1 MDIQE
6 LAKTS
11 YNRTLTQKMLEE
23 KQLSRLVVSYS
34 NGLWVCD
41 VELIC
46 LLSSFQNQSEIVLLD
61 SNKIPRK
68 VNTKEFIEI
77 VKYRYQEVLND
88 WLIEYSNLTKVRTIK
103 HVLE

>member
-1 MDIQE
+1 MEIQD

-11 YNRTLTQKMLEE
+11 YNRALTQKMLEE

-34 NGLWVCD
+34 NGLWVCNT
-41 VELIC
+41 ELIC
-46 LLSSFQNQSEIVLLD
+46 LLHSFQNQDEIILLD

-68 VNTKEFIEI
+68 VNTKEFLDI
-77 VKYRYQEVLND
+77 VKTRYQEVLND
-88 WLIEYSNLTKVRTIK
+88 WLIEYNQLAKVRTIR

>member
-34 NGLWVCD
+34 NGLWVCNT
-41 VELIC
+41 ELIC
-46 LLSSFQNQSEIVLLD
+46 LLYSFQNQDEIILLD

-68 VNTKEFIEI
+68 VNTKELLDIS
-77 VKYRYQEVLND
+77 KARYQEVLND
-88 WLIEYSNLTKVRTIK
+88 WLIEYNQLAKVRTIR